1 MTISLRKTHRIV
13 WMILALLLPVLVVM
27 AYLFIPS

>member
-1 MTISLRKTHRIV
+1 MTINLRKTHRIV
-13 WMILALLLPVLVVM
+13 WMILAILLPVLVII

>member
-1 MTISLRKTHRIV
+1 MTISLRKAHRIV
-13 WMILALLLPVLVVM
+13 WMILAIVLPVLVIM

>member
-1 MTISLRKTHRIV
+1 MTISLRKAHCIV
-13 WMILALLLPVLVVM
+13 WMILAIVLPVLVIM